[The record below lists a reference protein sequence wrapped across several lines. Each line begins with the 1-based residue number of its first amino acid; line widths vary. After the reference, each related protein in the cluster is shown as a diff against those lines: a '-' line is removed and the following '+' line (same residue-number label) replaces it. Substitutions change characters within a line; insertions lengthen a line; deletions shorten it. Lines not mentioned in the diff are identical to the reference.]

1 MLSEYAVKKAALFH
15 FETGVLPRETC
26 LLKSGTFSWVLEYII
41 VANDYKNAMIVFG
54 ATLKCHT
61 I

>member
-1 MLSEYAVKKAALFH
+1 MLSEFAVKKEALFH
-15 FETGVLPRETC
+15 FETGVLPREIR
-26 LLKSGTFSWVLEYII
+26 LLKSGTFSCVLEYEYII

-54 ATLKCHT
+54 A